1 MLKHLTFKKILAIR
15 KKRKELSDDAILIK
29 GILAWGE
36 SYLLKC
42 SYIHR
47 FEVSR
52 YLEGVCFGRR
62 TWIQK
67 HSNFNFS
74 GF

>member
-1 MLKHLTFKKILAIR
+1 MYVYIYFFMLKHLTFKKILAIR

-42 SYIHR
+42 SYIDLNVPYIWR
-47 FEVSR
+47 VVMGS
-52 YLEGVCFGRR
+52 
-62 TWIQK
+62 
-67 HSNFNFS
+67 
-74 GF
+74 